1 MSTEK
6 TTKEDKERVLRGLYN
21 YSRING
27 FLGIL
32 AILGFPTAFITWVWT
47 DFTIFFKI
55 IATSIIL
62 MLFNAFVEKI
72 IKNVKKGVEDLEVS
86 D

>member
-6 TTKEDKERVLRGLYN
+6 TTKEHKERVLRGLSN

-27 FLGIL
+27 FFGIL

-47 DFTIFFKI
+47 DFIIFFKI
-55 IATSIIL
+55 IATSVIL
-62 MLFNAFVEKI
+62 LLFTQFITKVIGA
-72 IKNVKKGVEDLEVS
+72 VKKGVNNLEVT